1 MTSRVKTALQPVFRY
16 KSLLTGIVIIVV
28 FIAISIYAI
37 VAIPYDD
44 AIKAW
49 NTLDHWEDHPKLAY
63 PAWVNNFLTKKLPE
77 TIVLDSRAEGIKVRQ
92 PIPFGGGVYIK
103 IEIPFSYEYDEFPS
117 ELALRFYARNITQAV
132 LVTLTWVKPDGTEFD
147 IARESLSSEYRYYSV
162 SADRAF
168 QAQYAKYIN
177 EKLGETPV
185 YDISPEIALFAK
197 EDRSILSPDTRE
209 VLKGRYRVVLVVS
222 SPDDATDVDIKLD
235 VYGRVFGLA
244 GTDHK
249 RRDLWLAIIWGAPI
263 ALAFGIIASV
273 VTVFLEMIIA
283 AVSAWYGKWVDYMTQ
298 RVNEIMLVLPFLPI
312 VVMISYF
319 YRFTI
324 WTLLAIV
331 IALSIFGS
339 GVKVYRAMFLQI
351 KEMPYIEAAKAYG
364 AGDLRI
370 VFRYII
376 PKVLPTTIP
385 SIILSVPSYVFLE
398 AALAILGVGDPTAIT
413 WGKVLDEAF
422 SGGAVYRGYYHWI
435 LEPAS
440 CLVLMTLGFA
450 LIGFTLDKIFNPK
463 LREM

>member
-1 MTSRVKTALQPVFRY
+1 M
-16 KSLLTGIVIIVV
+16 IIVV

-37 VAIPYDD
+37 VAIPYDN
-44 AIKAW
+44 AIKVW
-49 NTLDHWEDHPKLAY
+49 NTLDYWEDHPKLAY
-63 PAWVNNFLTKKLPE
+63 PAWINNFLTKKLPE
-77 TIVLDSRAEGIKVRQ
+77 TIVLDSRTEGIKVRQ

-132 LVTLTWVKPDGTEFD
+132 LVTLTWVKPDGTEFV
-147 IARESLSSEYRYYSV
+147 ITRESLSSEYRYYSV
-162 SADRAF
+162 SADRAL
-168 QAQYAKYIN
+168 QAKYARYIN
-177 EKLGETPV
+177 EKLGESPA

-197 EDRSILSPDTRE
+197 EDKSILSVDTRE

-222 SPDDATDVDIKLD
+222 SPDNTTDVDIKLD

-273 VTVFLEMIIA
+273 ITVFLEMIIA
-283 AVSAWYGKWVDYMTQ
+283 AVSAWYGKWIDYMTQ

-324 WTLLAIV
+324 WTLLVIV

-351 KEMPYIEAAKAYG
+351 KEMPYIEAAKTYG
-364 AGDLRI
+364 ASDLRI
-370 VFRYII
+370 VFRYMI

-413 WGKVLDEAF
+413 WGKILDEAF

-435 LEPAS
+435 LEPAF

-450 LIGFTLDKIFNPK
+450 LIGFTLDKIFNPR